1 MLLQQPGR
9 HLLMSVPFFW
19 KGFWSFPD
27 LRLPFAPA
35 HWQQEIAEIVNL
47 L

>member
-1 MLLQQPGR
+1 
-9 HLLMSVPFFW
+9 MSVPFFW
-19 KGFWSFPD
+19 KGSWSFPD